1 MWVGRISRALQ
12 TIGET
17 MCILGVCQD
26 FFIAWIAAQHVD
38 VIAECFCIGS
48 ISAEFLYT
56 SLRYAVDIFDSVGFN
71 YLATPITTCL
81 DAKQIVRRTTVA
93 CANFFLAP
101 ASFKRGLSQHEFG
114 WNTSHLARQIGICL
128 QARLKCLNVSRS
140 LHTAT
145 LPPPLPPC
153 EDILGVP
160 LAIPWISL
168 ALSRSLR
175 LRNKGISTSVDAAS
189 SSVGSGLLTLL
200 DNWRANI
207 SARPTPRCAIFWL
220 SC

>member
-1 MWVGRISRALQ
+1 MRVCCISCPLQ

-17 MCILGVCQD
+17 MSILRIGQD
-26 FFIAWIAAQHVD
+26 FLVAWIAAQHVD
-38 VIAECFCIGS
+38 VITECFCVGR

-56 SLRYAVDIFDSVGFN
+56 PLRYAVDIFDSVGFN

-128 QARLKCLNVSRS
+128 QTGLKCLDVSRS
-140 LHTAT
+140 LQAAT
-145 LPPPLPPC
+145 LTTAALATLRRHVGGAIS
-153 EDILGVP
+153 DALDQLG
-160 LAIPWISL
+160 
-168 ALSRSLR
+168 
-175 LRNKGISTSVDAAS
+175 
-189 SSVGSGLLTLL
+189 
-200 DNWRANI
+200 
-207 SARPTPRCAIFWL
+207 
-220 SC
+220 